1 MRKIFLI
8 FLLWLISTILIII
21 YVNENP
27 ENIEKIKNYFS
38 KDKTPELILNDGGEI
53 QRQPSNSFIIEFQK
67 VVSLSEKTAFMVH
80 DENTQ
85 DFDKNSLKIYT
96 QNGYVTNN
104 LRFEKLN
111 LPKAFTTE
119 KNGGVKTVFIY
130 NNNEFALISSLNGG
144 CFYASIVSL
153 NNGKELFKTKCL
165 PKKDID
171 YNGLGSSN
179 IHHNNKILLSIGTP
193 EQRSSEIRE
202 LAQNNNSMFGK
213 IIEINKTDLDKIITK
228 EESSINLKIF
238 TSGHRNPQGLTKIN
252 DSFFSVEHGPQG
264 GDELNKIIKNKN
276 YGWPK
281 VSYGTKY
288 NYDEDGKA
296 YEISHETNQFEEP
309 LFALVPSVGISALNT
324 CPSKLKNY
332 YKKPCLL
339 ALSLHGNSLRPGRSI
354 IIYLLNE
361 KMNQVHSIEKIYLRD
376 HLKLRHFVTNS
387 KNELYEDKKGNIY
400 ISADKQGI
408 YKLSFI
414 KFRN

>member
-1 MRKIFLI
+1 MKK
-8 FLLWLISTILIII
+8 LLFILIWLFSLIAISI
-21 YVNENP
+21 YVNDNP
-27 ENIEKIKNYFS
+27 GKIEIIKDYFS
-38 KDKTPELILNDGGEI
+38 KEKIPVLALDDGGEI
-53 QRQPSNSFIIEFQK
+53 QRQPGNSFLIEFQK
-67 VVSLSEKTAFMVH
+67 VVSLSEKTAFIVH

-85 DFDKNSLKIYT
+85 DFDENSLKIYT

-104 LRFEKLN
+104 LKFEKLN
-111 LPKAFTTE
+111 LPKVFTTL
-119 KNGGVKTVFIY
+119 KNGGVKTIFIY
-130 NNNEFALISSLNGG
+130 NNNEFALISSSKEG

-165 PKKDID
+165 PKEYID

-179 IHHNNKILLSIGTP
+179 IHHNNKVFLSIGTP
-193 EQRSSEIRE
+193 EQRSSKIRA
-202 LAQNNNSMFGK
+202 LAQDNNSMFGK
-213 IIEINKTDLDKIITK
+213 ILEINKTDLDKIIAK
-228 EESSINLKIF
+228 QESNLNLKIF
-238 TSGHRNPQGLTKIN
+238 TSGHRVPQGLTKIN
-252 DSFFSVEHGPQG
+252 DSFFSVEHGPLG

-276 YGWPK
+276 YGWPV

-288 NYDEDGKA
+288 GYDEDGEA
-296 YEISHETNQFEEP
+296 YDISHENNQFEEP

-339 ALSLHGNSLRPGRSI
+339 ALSLFGNSLRPGRSI
-354 IIYLLNE
+354 LIYLLNE

-387 KNELYEDKKGNIY
+387 KNELYEDKDGNIY
-400 ISADKQGI
+400 ISADRQGI